1 MYTSSTKKLLEKMQ
15 ADNNL
20 FHQAIKRGIERF
32 SNVQIRYERTLKCDN
47 QDEKLTIEQ
56 VFKHEVAQVRMIVS
70 RTIRNGRGKNLDR
83 NAQSIEM
90 TNCGSDNSLRR
101 SSRKIS
107 HGIGVESDPYRYKI
121 NREIFRKRVM
131 GERLLHNWS
140 KNKLAKK
147 VGYTRDCI
155 EKLEKNGLGSEELC
169 RKLAEVFQ
177 CSPHYLAGETDSP
190 YTTVEKYNPNY
201 ELHDKLGTVP
211 SKRLEILR
219 WKNVTF
225 DEPIKYSK
233 IEIAPEDEEKAKC
246 ICDFLYEA
254 DLKLA
259 RERPPR
265 SKRVVT
271 VYTDIFYRLAYANE
285 DDIKIFLSLWKGER
299 TSGRYTF
306 RKKSSPVGS
315 YHFFRIWE
323 LANESPKLFQVLY
336 EIANNPQKNIPK
348 LKQILIRNYEYCEED
363 FSKVYEYIDLD
374 EQRKSFN

>member
-32 SNVQIRYERTLKCDN
+32 SNVRIRYERTLKCDN

-56 VFKHEVAQVRMIVS
+56 VFKHEVAEVRMIVS

-83 NAQSIEM
+83 NAQIIAM
-90 TNCGSDNSLRR
+90 INCGSNNSLMGL
-101 SSRKIS
+101 SRKIS

-121 NREIFRKRVM
+121 NRDIFRKRVM
-131 GERLLHNWS
+131 EERLLRNWS
-140 KNKLAKK
+140 KNELAKK
-147 VGYTRDCI
+147 IGHTRDCI

-169 RKLAEVFQ
+169 GKLAEVFQ

-190 YTTVEKYNPNY
+190 YTTVEKYNPDY

-211 SKRLEILR
+211 SKRLEMLR

-225 DEPIKYSK
+225 DEPIKYSPK
-233 IEIAPEDEEKAKC
+233 ITLEDEEKAKC

-254 DLKLA
+254 DMKLA

-271 VYTDIFYRLAYANE
+271 VYTD
-285 DDIKIFLSLWKGER
+285 K
-299 TSGRYTF
+299 
-306 RKKSSPVGS
+306 VGS
-315 YHFFRIWE
+315 
-323 LANESPKLFQVLY
+323 
-336 EIANNPQKNIPK
+336 
-348 LKQILIRNYEYCEED
+348 
-363 FSKVYEYIDLD
+363 
-374 EQRKSFN
+374 